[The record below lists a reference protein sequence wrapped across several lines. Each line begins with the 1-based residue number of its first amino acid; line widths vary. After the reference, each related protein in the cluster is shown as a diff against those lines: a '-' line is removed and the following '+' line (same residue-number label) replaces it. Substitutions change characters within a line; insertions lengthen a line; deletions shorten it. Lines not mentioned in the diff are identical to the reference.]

1 MPKKELLKM
10 SKKRIFKDFLEEV
23 KRHRPIVFYTDN
35 DCDGMLAG
43 SVLMSMCYRLG
54 IKDFFFFSPLR
65 NAHGYGFTD
74 LAINDLL
81 SKPCI
86 FNPKTNQLV
95 RLNCIKNQ
103 FQKDPLLFSADLGA
117 DLVSN
122 TELQKIL
129 LEHFEQC
136 IITDHH
142 KSFEVNLID
151 KNKIAY
157 INLNDE
163 KDANYYSGAFTSAL
177 AFSQIFQIQTTPLE
191 KELIAITLLSDRI
204 DLDNGDNLDMVLN
217 LAPVKH
223 EHIKCFF
230 KDKDLS
236 LAQDDLDEIS
246 NLYGFNCINYIN
258 ALSRLSG
265 AREFKGCY
273 DSYLHYL
280 VLKHFNPISDPR
292 LSAFNVK
299 EFKRYNDIKKKM
311 VKESEEN
318 AQIFSCNKILVAILD
333 ESCSIKVG
341 VSGLVANN
349 FLKKYPSNHSLCIY
363 RDNKDGYSGSA
374 RGGGNFL
381 SQIKTIPLIQAG
393 GHEEAFGLSFA
404 KEDFKKVIKSLQAL

>member
-10 SKKRIFKDFLEEV
+10 SKKRIFKNFLEEV
-23 KRHRPIVFYTDN
+23 KQHRPIVFYTDN

-74 LAINDLL
+74 LALNDLL
-81 SKPCI
+81 SQPCI

-95 RLNCIKNQ
+95 RLDYIKKPISKNP
-103 FQKDPLLFSADLGA
+103 PLSFSADLGA
-117 DLVSN
+117 DLAAN
-122 TELQKIL
+122 TKLQEIL
-129 LEHFEQC
+129 LERFEQC

-142 KSFEVNLID
+142 KSFEVDWID

-177 AFSQIFQIQTTPLE
+177 VLNQIFQTQTTPLE
-191 KELIAITLLSDRI
+191 NELIAITLLSDRI
-204 DLDNGDNLDMVLN
+204 DLDHGDNLDMVLD
-217 LAPVKH
+217 LASVKH
-223 EHIKCFF
+223 ERIQCFF

-236 LAQDDLDEIS
+236 LAQDDLDGIS
-246 NLYGFNCINYIN
+246 NLYDFNCINYIN

-318 AQIFSCNKILVAILD
+318 AQIFSCNKILVTLLD

-349 FLKKYPSNHSLCIY
+349 FLKKYPSNRSLCIY

-374 RGGGNFL
+374 RGNFL
-381 SQIKTIPLIQAG
+381 SQIKTIPLIQSG

>member
-10 SKKRIFKDFLEEV
+10 SKKRIFKDFLKEA
-23 KRHRPIVFYTDN
+23 KQHRPIVFYTDN

-81 SKPCI
+81 SQPCI

-95 RLNCIKNQ
+95 RLDHIKNQ

-117 DLVSN
+117 DLADD
-122 TELQKIL
+122 TKLQEIL
-129 LEHFEQC
+129 LERFEQC

-142 KSFEVNLID
+142 KSFEVDLID
-151 KNKIAY
+151 ENKIAY

-163 KDANYYSGAFTSAL
+163 KDTNDYSGAFTSAL
-177 AFSQIFQIQTTPLE
+177 VFSQIFQTQTTPLE
-191 KELIAITLLSDRI
+191 KELISITLLSDRI

-217 LAPVKH
+217 LAQVKH
-223 EHIKCFF
+223 DRIKCFF

-236 LAQDDLDEIS
+236 LAQDDLDGIS

-265 AREFKGCY
+265 AREFNGCY

-280 VLKHFNPISDPR
+280 VLKHFNPISDPH
-292 LSAFNVK
+292 LSVFNIK

-311 VKESEEN
+311 VKESEES

-333 ESCSIKVG
+333 ESCSIKLG
-341 VSGLVANN
+341 VSALVANN
-349 FLKKYPSNHSLCIY
+349 FLKKYPFNRSLCIY
-363 RDNKDGYSGSA
+363 RDNKDGVW
-374 RGGGNFL
+374 R
-381 SQIKTIPLIQAG
+381 
-393 GHEEAFGLSFA
+393 
-404 KEDFKKVIKSLQAL
+404 

>member
-1 MPKKELLKM
+1 MGG
-10 SKKRIFKDFLEEV
+10 F
-23 KRHRPIVFYTDN
+23 
-35 DCDGMLAG
+35 
-43 SVLMSMCYRLG
+43 
-54 IKDFFFFSPLR
+54 KDFFFFSPLR

-81 SKPCI
+81 SQPCI

-95 RLNCIKNQ
+95 RLDCIKNQ

-117 DLVSN
+117 DLAAN
-122 TELQKIL
+122 TELQEIL

-142 KSFEVNLID
+142 KSFEVDWID
-151 KNKIAY
+151 ENKIAY

-177 AFSQIFQIQTTPLE
+177 VFGQIFQIQTTPLE
-191 KELIAITLLSDRI
+191 EELIAITLLSDRI
-204 DLDNGDNLDMVLN
+204 DLDHGDNLDMVLN
-217 LAPVKH
+217 LAQPKH
-223 EHIKCFF
+223 DRIKWFF
-230 KDKDLS
+230 KDKELS
-236 LAQDDLDEIS
+236 LAQDDLDGIS

-280 VLKHFNPISDPR
+280 VLKHFNPLNDPR
-292 LSAFNVK
+292 LSVFNVK

-318 AQIFSCNKILVAILD
+318 AQIFSCNKILVALLD

-349 FLKKYPSNHSLCIY
+349 FLKKYPSNRSLCIY